1 MPPTPAPDLVTPQ
14 APTPTSAPV
23 PAPALTSVKST
34 KDYINIQ
41 SSNYN
46 GGPDNTNFMPQSPSR
61 WPKAEIQ
68 ALINFRT
75 TPDIK
80 YHENGPKGPLW
91 EEISA
96 AMPKIGYNRNA
107 KVQMLKRLPTE
118 LVTAKN

>member
-1 MPPTPAPDLVTPQ
+1 MPAPDLVTPQ
-14 APTPTSAPV
+14 ASTPTPAPV
-23 PAPALTSVKST
+23 PAPTPTSVKNI

-41 SSNYN
+41 SSKYN
-46 GGPDNTNFMPQSPSR
+46 GGPDNANFMSSSPSR

-75 TPDIK
+75 TLHKK

-96 AMPKIGYNRNA
+96 AMPKIGYNCNA
-107 KVQMLKRLPTE
+107 K
-118 LVTAKN
+118 